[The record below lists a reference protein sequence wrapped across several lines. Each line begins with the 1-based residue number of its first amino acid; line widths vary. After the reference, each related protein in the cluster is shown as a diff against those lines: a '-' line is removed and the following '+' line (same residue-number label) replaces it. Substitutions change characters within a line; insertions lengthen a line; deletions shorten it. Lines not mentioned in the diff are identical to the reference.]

1 MMIWHSLKSQ
11 IMGGGYYVQLGV
23 AVLISAVFMWIGAR
37 IVRVLRPYFYKALLA
52 AIVGT
57 GLAWLIRFLMAMIMP
72 LAGAVFGFLLG
83 FLIVLLIIK
92 AVFDTSL
99 GQALIVWLC
108 FLVSQLVITML
119 YGPGFFG
126 DLSAFFW
133 KGFPR

>member
-1 MMIWHSLKSQ
+1 MMLWHTLKSQ
-11 IMGGGYYVQLGV
+11 ILGGGYYIQLGV
-23 AVLISAVFMWIGAR
+23 AILISTIFMWIGAHL
-37 IVRVLRPYFYKALLA
+37 VRVLRPHFFRALLA

-83 FLIVLLIIK
+83 FLIVLLIVK
-92 AVFDTSL
+92 AFFDTSL

-108 FLVSQLVITML
+108 FLLSQLVITML